1 MVKKD
6 TEGKEKRKFSFKM
19 PDVYVLLFFLVIFA
33 SIATYFVPSGEY
45 DRVENEENEITEVDP
60 TSFHFV
66 EADPVGIS
74 DIFMSITEGMIDSG
88 NIIFLILFLGGAF
101 RVMEASG
108 AINTGIITLMQKFKN
123 KKTLLIIILG
133 SLFSLLLTTGF
144 SANATVAFIPIGL
157 LIAKALKLDAIA
169 GVAIVFLTSM
179 TGFLIAFLNPKVLGI
194 AQQVAELPMFSGI
207 GYRIILFIVFTSITI
222 LYIIWYIKK
231 IQRDPSKSFMGEKKF
246 SDDVSEVDIH
256 SEVKFT
262 VKHTLV
268 LSLFILALG
277 FYVYGALNLDF
288 GMNEMTALFLVIA
301 IGSGMIA
308 GLKSN
313 EIVTEFMEGARGLM
327 YAALITGAARAV
339 VFVLEDGK
347 IIDTVIHA
355 LAIPLENLPPSIAAI
370 GMLWANAIINFFV
383 NSGSGQALV
392 TMPIWTPLADILEVN
407 RQVAVQAFQF
417 GDGITNLIFP
427 TSGTLMAALAMGR
440 VPYGAWVKFIWP
452 LILIWMVL
460 ASLAIYIGMLFNWG
474 PF

>member
-1 MVKKD
+1 
-6 TEGKEKRKFSFKM
+6 
-19 PDVYVLLFFLVIFA
+19 
-33 SIATYFVPSGEY
+33 
-45 DRVENEENEITEVDP
+45 
-60 TSFHFV
+60 
-66 EADPVGIS
+66 
-74 DIFMSITEGMIDSG
+74 MIDSG

-123 KKTLLIIILG
+123 NKTLLIIILG